1 MIFVPKLLGGL
12 IMSNYNSTKGKHLTM
27 EDRIIIEYSLDQ
39 HYPLKLIAQKL
50 EKDPTTISKEIKRN
64 KTIKKSIRSEKDLL
78 RCESRKD
85 CTKTNLCT
93 SNNCNKLC
101 KKCSFINC
109 YRVCSLYSIKTC
121 YKLNRFPY
129 VCNGC
134 ESITTCKVEKSFYKS
149 KVANANY
156 KDLLV
161 SSRDG
166 INITSD
172 NLKEIDE
179 LISPLILKGQSLYHI
194 STNHK
199 EKLKLSQRTLYSYL
213 DKNVFT
219 ARNIDLP
226 RKVKYKPRKKNTLP
240 KIKEQNYR
248 VSRTYDDFIGF
259 ITENPNVNVVEMDT
273 VHGTR
278 SGKVMLTFL
287 FRNCSLMIA
296 LLIDSC
302 SQIHVKEAIDMIYE
316 KLGSDTFKKSFP
328 VILTDNGS
336 EFKTPIE
343 LENGDD
349 GEIRTR
355 IFYCNPMASYQK
367 PHVEKNHEYIRYV
380 IPKGK
385 CFDNKTQEDITLMI
399 NHINSAARAS
409 LNGNTPFKLA
419 QMLLDKKLIETFNFK
434 HIPSDEVHLKPALLK
449 K

>member
-1 MIFVPKLLGGL
+1 
-12 IMSNYNSTKGKHLTM
+12 MSNYNLVKGKHLTM
-27 EDRIIIEYSLDQ
+27 EDRILIEYSLDQ
-39 HYPLKLIAQKL
+39 NYPLKVISKKL
-50 EKDPTTISKEIKRN
+50 GKDPTTISKEIKRN
-64 KTIKKSIRSEKDLL
+64 RITKKSSKAGQDLL

-93 SNNCNKLC
+93 SHNCNNLC

-109 YRVCSLYSIKTC
+109 YRTCDKYSTKTC
-121 YKLNRFPY
+121 SKLNRFPY

-134 ESITTCKVEKSFYKS
+134 DSINTCKCEKNYYKS
-149 KVANANY
+149 KVANAKY

-166 INITSD
+166 LNITSD
-172 NLKEIDE
+172 KLKEIDE
-179 LISPLILKGQSLYHI
+179 IISPLILKGQSLYHI
-194 STNHK
+194 YTHHK
-199 EKLKLSQRTLYSYL
+199 EELKLSQRTIYSYL
-213 DKNVFT
+213 DKNILT

-226 RKVKYKPRKKNTLP
+226 RKVKYKPRKKDTKP

-248 VSRTYDDFIGF
+248 VNRTYADFIKF
-259 ITENPNVNVVEMDT
+259 LEDNPDTNVVEMDT
-273 VHGTR
+273 VHGKR
-278 SGKVMLTFL
+278 SGKVMLTFF
-287 FRNCSLMIA
+287 FRNSSFMIA

-302 SQIHVKEAIDMIYE
+302 SQEHVKKAIDMIYE
-316 KLGSDTFKKSFP
+316 EIGSEVFKKSFP

-336 EFKTPIE
+336 EFKNPDE
-343 LENGDD
+343 LENYNNR
-349 GEIRTR
+349 EKRTR

-385 CFDNKTQEDITLMI
+385 SFDNRNQEDITLMI

-409 LNGNTPFKLA
+409 LNGTTPFKLA
-419 QMLLDKKLIETFNFK
+419 QMLLDNKILNTFNFK
-434 HIPSDEVHLKPALLK
+434 HIPSDEVHLKPALFK